1 MMANDNPNMTGLRS
15 FNRMSRSE
23 STEIQSR
30 GGKAS
35 ASKRRELKRI
45 ADIVQLVRKE
55 SDVDPVVACVQG
67 LFAKLTDN
75 DLKIKDTLQLL
86 SFIKA
91 IEPEYK
97 PEKKQSSIGEMLAFR
112 NYIEA
117 IGDPDIAQDE
127 KDRRT
132 AELQKYTNVDL

>member
-1 MMANDNPNMTGLRS
+1 MANYNPDTSGLVS
-15 FNRMSRSE
+15 LASRPNNE
-23 STEIQSR
+23 RTTIQSQ
-30 GGKAS
+30 GGIAS
-35 ASKRRELKRI
+35 GKKRRELKRI

-55 SDVDPVVACVQG
+55 SDVDPVIACVQG

-91 IEPEYK
+91 IEPDFK
-97 PEKKQSSIGEMLAFR
+97 PVKKQSSIGEMLAFR

-117 IGDPDIAQDE
+117 IGNPDITQDE
-127 KDRRT
+127 KDRRA

>member
-1 MMANDNPNMTGLRS
+1 MANYNPDTSGLVS
-15 FNRMSRSE
+15 LASRPNNE
-23 STEIQSR
+23 RTTIQSQ
-30 GGKAS
+30 GGIAS
-35 ASKRRELKRI
+35 GKKRRELKRI

-55 SDVDPVVACVQG
+55 SDVDPVIACVQG

-127 KDRRT
+127 KDRRA

>member
-1 MMANDNPNMTGLRS
+1 MANYNPDTSGLVS
-15 FNRMSRSE
+15 LASRPNNE
-23 STEIQSR
+23 RTTIQSQ
-30 GGKAS
+30 GGIAS
-35 ASKRRELKRI
+35 GKKRRELKRI

-55 SDVDPVVACVQG
+55 SDVDPVIACVQG

-91 IEPEYK
+91 IEPEFK
-97 PEKKQSSIGEMLAFR
+97 PVKKQSSIGEMLAFR

-117 IGDPDIAQDE
+117 IGNPDITQDE
-127 KDRRT
+127 KDRRA